1 MSTDRD
7 STVLSLRGANGIT
20 LAADASGD
28 AAHPP
33 VLLMHGGGQ
42 TRHSW
47 GAARRELAQAGY
59 YVLSLDMR
67 GHGDSD
73 RAPDGDYRFDRFV
86 ADLREVLTQ
95 IPPRPALVGASLGGL
110 TALLTVGESEQDL
123 ASAVVLVDV
132 VPRVE
137 REGTDRISQFMSGNP
152 DGFANLDEAAD
163 AVAAYVTHR
172 PRPKNVEG
180 LKKNLRLRD
189 NGRWYWHWDP
199 EFATGELRP
208 ETHRLA
214 ERMRAAARRLRV
226 PTLLV
231 RGSLSDVVSQAA
243 ADDFL
248 SLLPSAEYL
257 DVANAGHM
265 VAGDDNDAFNAAVID
280 FLRRRQ
286 PS

>member
-1 MSTDRD
+1 MSTHDTTTLR
-7 STVLSLRGANGIT
+7 LRGADGVH

-28 AAHPP
+28 PAHPP

-47 GAARRELAQAGY
+47 GSARRELARAGF
-59 YVLSLDMR
+59 YVVAMDMR

-73 RAPDGDYRFDRFV
+73 WSPDHDYRFDRFV

-95 IPPRPALVGASLGGL
+95 LPPRPALVGASLGGL
-110 TALLTVGESEQDL
+110 TGLLTVGESDADL
-123 ASAVVLVDV
+123 ASALVLVDV

-137 REGTDRISQFMSGNP
+137 REGTDRISAFMTGNP
-152 DGFANLDEAAD
+152 DGFANLEEAAD

-172 PRPKNVEG
+172 PRPTNVEG
-180 LKKNLRLRD
+180 LRKNLRQRD
-189 NGRWYWHWDP
+189 DGRWYWHWDP
-199 EFATGELRP
+199 AFVTGELRP
-208 ETHRLA
+208 ETHRLV
-214 ERMRAAARRLRV
+214 ERMRDAARRVPV

-231 RGSLSDVVSQAA
+231 RGSLSDVVSREA

-248 SLLPSAEYL
+248 ALLPAAEFL
-257 DVANAGHM
+257 DVAGAGHM
-265 VAGDDNDAFNAAVID
+265 VAGDDNDAFNVAVVD
-280 FLRRRQ
+280 FLRDRL